1 MNLIQ
6 AFGFTRNDC
15 ISFIG
20 EEGKA
25 AALFQIARQY
35 QCPVLVTATI
45 DIGPEEIALAGYH
58 VVLDD
63 NNHLKDIDPIHLMG
77 IIMITGPRTPDDM
90 YRSPTLTELEEI
102 YQYSLNNQIPLLIEA
117 DGSRRKPLKAH
128 GDNESVIPSFST
140 CMVNVVGLMCIG
152 RPLGEEWV
160 LRPEKFAEISGM
172 VEGEMITSNSLVQVL
187 GSKKGG
193 LKKIM
198 DPVMRYLILNQADDT
213 YLQSEAGK
221 MADSLLPYYEK
232 IGICQMN
239 TDQQVIARKK
249 PIAGII
255 LAAGGASRFGKAKQ
269 LNMWREK
276 TYTEN
281 VVIAAQL
288 AGLSPIIVVTG
299 YQHESLKNVL
309 KMYPVQTVFN
319 PDWQK
324 GQSTSMKVG
333 LAHLGKR
340 AQGALFLM
348 ADQPQV
354 SISLIRVIVEQS
366 YLTDR
371 QVIGPVIDGKRST
384 PMYFD
389 RGVFPELMKV
399 EGDQGGRSILSMYP
413 PLLVEWF
420 DTRMAMD
427 IDFVTDIN
435 YLTTIE

>member
-1 MNLIQ
+1 MKNIQ
-6 AFGFTRNDC
+6 
-15 ISFIG
+15 
-20 EEGKA
+20 
-25 AALFQIARQY
+25 
-35 QCPVLVTATI
+35 
-45 DIGPEEIALAGYH
+45 
-58 VVLDD
+58 D
-63 NNHLKDIDPIHLMG
+63 NINK
-77 IIMITGPRTPDDM
+77 
-90 YRSPTLTELEEI
+90 
-102 YQYSLNNQIPLLIEA
+102 
-117 DGSRRKPLKAH
+117 
-128 GDNESVIPSFST
+128 
-140 CMVNVVGLMCIG
+140 
-152 RPLGEEWV
+152 
-160 LRPEKFAEISGM
+160 
-172 VEGEMITSNSLVQVL
+172 
-187 GSKKGG
+187 
-193 LKKIM
+193 
-198 DPVMRYLILNQADDT
+198 YLILNQADNIQ
-213 YLQSEAGK
+213 LQALAGK
-221 MADSLLPYYEK
+221 MADDLIPLYEK
-232 IGICQMN
+232 IGICQLN
-239 TDQQVIARKK
+239 ADFQLTARKK
-249 PIAGII
+249 PIAAII
-255 LAAGGASRFGKAKQ
+255 LAAGGASRFGKTKQ
-269 LNMWREK
+269 LNIWREK

-299 YQHESLKNVL
+299 YQHESLKNIL
-309 KMYPVQTVFN
+309 NMYPVQTVFN

-333 LAHLGKR
+333 LEHLGKR